1 MKIPI
6 VALTFTLSGVGVIL
20 RPTGEALGVESVQKV
35 YKGKEVEQKMRI
47 ASKPEP
53 SYTEEARKEKVM
65 GTVVLRASFSWWGEV
80 DQINVVGGLPHG
92 LTERAILAAKQIKF
106 VPARKDDKF
115 VSMWVLLE
123 YNFNLY

>member
-1 MKIPI
+1 M
-6 VALTFTLSGVGVIL
+6 
-20 RPTGEALGVESVQKV
+20 
-35 YKGKEVEQKMRI
+35 YKGKEVEQQMRI

-92 LTERAILAAKQIKF
+92 FTERAILAAKQIKF